1 MSKFN
6 GKIALVTGGTSG
18 IGLATV
24 SLLRAEGAEVI
35 AVGTNP
41 ERLAAARKI
50 VADNGLVLAA
60 DLRKPADID
69 RVIEA
74 VSQKYGKLDIVHANA
89 GLGLA
94 APLEAVTEAQ
104 IDEQF
109 GVNFKGLFFT
119 VQKAVPLLVEGGSIV
134 LTTSWLNAVGT
145 PGLSI
150 LSATKAAVRSLTR
163 SLAAELAPRGIRVNA
178 VSPGPIATP
187 FVSKVGLD
195 EATVKAFADAIVAK
209 VPLHR
214 FGGAEEVARA
224 VLFLAGPDS
233 AYITGTEVVVDGGLS
248 QI

>member
-74 VSQKYGKLDIVHANA
+74 VSQK
-89 GLGLA
+89 
-94 APLEAVTEAQ
+94 
-104 IDEQF
+104 
-109 GVNFKGLFFT
+109 
-119 VQKAVPLLVEGGSIV
+119 
-134 LTTSWLNAVGT
+134 
-145 PGLSI
+145 
-150 LSATKAAVRSLTR
+150 
-163 SLAAELAPRGIRVNA
+163 
-178 VSPGPIATP
+178 
-187 FVSKVGLD
+187 
-195 EATVKAFADAIVAK
+195 
-209 VPLHR
+209 
-214 FGGAEEVARA
+214 
-224 VLFLAGPDS
+224 
-233 AYITGTEVVVDGGLS
+233 
-248 QI
+248 

>member
-1 MSKFN
+1 MPKFN

-18 IGLATV
+18 IGLAAV

-41 ERLAAARKI
+41 ERLAAVREI
-50 VADNGLVLAA
+50 VANNGLVLEV
-60 DLRKPADID
+60 DLRKLADID
-69 RVIEA
+69 SVIEA
-74 VSQKYGKLDIVHANA
+74 VSQKYGKLDIVYANA

-94 APLEAVTEAQ
+94 APLEAVTEEQ

-150 LSATKAAVRSLTR
+150 LAATKAAVRSLTR

-209 VPLHR
+209 VPLRR
-214 FGGAEEVARA
+214 FGGAEEVAQA
-224 VLFLAGPDS
+224 VLFLAGSDS

>member
-1 MSKFN
+1 
-6 GKIALVTGGTSG
+6 
-18 IGLATV
+18 
-24 SLLRAEGAEVI
+24 
-35 AVGTNP
+35 
-41 ERLAAARKI
+41 
-50 VADNGLVLAA
+50 
-60 DLRKPADID
+60 
-69 RVIEA
+69 
-74 VSQKYGKLDIVHANA
+74 
-89 GLGLA
+89 
-94 APLEAVTEAQ
+94 LEAVTEAQ

-119 VQKAVPLLVEGGSIV
+119 VQKAVPLLVEGSSIV